1 MTLLGNDFPLQTTG
15 DNMLT
20 RLLKPIL
27 TKLGVG
33 LLLGIG
39 LVACAPAAR
48 QTALQAAT
56 PTQSVADLQSKILT
70 LKGAIGAH
78 DPVIIKAG
86 GQYYRYAT
94 GPGIPIGCSPDLI
107 TWRDCG
113 RVFSQLPIEAYKSV
127 PEVGDLWA
135 PDIAFLNGRYVLYY
149 SASSFGSNKS
159 AIALATNTTLDPL
172 SKDYKWVD
180 EGVVIAS
187 RPGNNYNTIDPNL
200 VQVADGTLWLAFG
213 SFWSGIKLIQMD
225 SKTGKT
231 LADAPLQA
239 LAQRGPPGA
248 VEAAFITQRGGYYYL
263 FVSFDQCCQ
272 GVNSTYNMRVG
283 RAKTVTGPYTDRA
296 GKAMLDGGGTLV
308 LEGKTNW
315 RGPGHNAVL
324 VEDDVYW
331 LVYHA
336 YDVKSNG
343 TPLLHIEQLVW
354 TEDGWPQAPSELVAG
369 G

>member
-1 MTLLGNDFPLQTTG
+1 MD
-15 DNMLT
+15 D
-20 RLLKPIL
+20 LK
-27 TKLGVG
+27 
-33 LLLGIG
+33 
-39 LVACAPAAR
+39 
-48 QTALQAAT
+48 
-56 PTQSVADLQSKILT
+56 SKILT

-78 DPVIIKAG
+78 DPVIIKAD
-86 GQYYRYAT
+86 GQYYRYIT
-94 GPGIPIGCSPDLI
+94 GPGIPISCSPDLI

-127 PEVGDLWA
+127 PEVAELWA
-135 PDIAFLNGRYVLYY
+135 PDISFRNGKFYLYY

-172 SKDYKWVD
+172 SKNYKWVD

-200 VQVADGTLWLAFG
+200 VQAADGTLWLAFG
-213 SFWSGIKLIQMD
+213 SFWSGIKLIQLD
-225 SKTGKT
+225 PKTGKV

-239 LAQRGPPGA
+239 LAQRSPPGA
-248 VEAAFITQRGGYYYL
+248 IEGAFIVQRGEFYYL
-263 FVSFDQCCQ
+263 FVSFDQCCK
-272 GVNSTYNMRVG
+272 GMNSTYNIRVG
-283 RAKTVTGPYTDRA
+283 RAKDITGPYADRA
-296 GKAMLDGGGTLV
+296 GKAMLEGGGTLV
-308 LEGKTNW
+308 LDGKTAW

-324 VEDDVYW
+324 VEDDAYW

-354 TEDGWPQAPSELVAG
+354 TDDGWPQAPSELRG
-369 G
+369 N